1 MTLAEF
7 VDLAIKP
14 SQALLQI
21 GALGFKRVDDL
32 LHARQVI
39 LAGRERAG
47 AYASALVRDQGI
59 GVTNTSRVEV
69 WR

>member
-1 MTLAEF
+1 
-7 VDLAIKP
+7 
-14 SQALLQI
+14 
-21 GALGFKRVDDL
+21 

-47 AYASALVRDQGI
+47 AYAFALVRDQGI